1 MKNTPITARVKS
13 GMFKT
18 KEPLLNVGPA
28 GVDGNNKT
36 RTMPSPSK
44 MKGYSMKSSPFKDL
58 TEAEKSAQSENKKT
72 LQSGE
77 NNSGVSSQSTQIVK
91 TAGDIVKGKEIM
103 KDGIKKPTRTA
114 EGDAAYAALT
124 PEQRKAQDDRY
135 RDRKENQIKV
145 GTGTFEPD
153 TVGPDKETKVKT
165 NTDLYRKSTG
175 KAQSAYDRRNN
186 FRANTRAN
194 RGVNKNER
202 KLEKY
207 GTFNAKG
214 DFTPKDNLSQK
225 ELRKMRGAQS
235 KLDFAKQ
242 EVKNTNN
249 QSKQNVGGFS
259 KANVRNDDQRATMG
273 DFDLK
278 TEQPNMSTLSG
289 KSKGKSNPFSN
300 VNTSPNTEIGFTP
313 AEQKLSKGGGLF
325 KKAGPLKKGYF
336 K

>member
-44 MKGYSMKSSPFKDL
+44 MKGYSMKSSPFKEL
-58 TEAEKSAQSENKKT
+58 TEAEKSAQAENKKT
-72 LQSGE
+72 LQTGKD
-77 NNSGVSSQSTQIVK
+77 NSGVSSQSTTTVK
-91 TAGDIVKGKEIM
+91 TAGDIVKGKEIN
-103 KDGIKKPTRTA
+103 KSVNTDDYDGSGGYASNEDWTKFLATDAGKKYTEKNTK
-114 EGDAAYAALT
+114 
-124 PEQRKAQDDRY
+124 Q
-135 RDRKENQIKV
+135 V

-153 TVGPDKETKVKT
+153 TVGPDKETEVNT

-186 FRANTRAN
+186 FRGNTRAN

-214 DFTPKDNLSQK
+214 DFTQRDNLSQK

-235 KLDFAKQ
+235 KLSFAKQ
-242 EVKNTNN
+242 EVKNSNN

-259 KANVRNDDQRATMG
+259 KATVRNDDQRATMG
-273 DFDLK
+273 DYDLK
-278 TEQPNMSTLSG
+278 TEQPGMSTLSG
-289 KSKGKSNPFSN
+289 KSKSFSN
-300 VNTSPNTEIGFTP
+300 INTSPNTEIGFTP
-313 AEQKLSKGGGLF
+313 AEQKLSKSGGLF
-325 KKAGPLKKGYF
+325 KKAGPLKKAYF

>member
-44 MKGYSMKSSPFKDL
+44 MKGYSMKSSPFKEL
-58 TEAEKSAQSENKKT
+58 TEAEKSAQAENKKT
-72 LQSGE
+72 LQSGKD
-77 NNSGVSSQSTQIVK
+77 NSGVSSQSTTTVK

-103 KDGIKKPTRTA
+103 KKVK
-114 EGDAAYAALT
+114 GDKVERLAVPGT
-124 PEQRKAQDDRY
+124 PEYDRWKAAVDADPSIEDRY
-135 RDRKENQIKV
+135 KDKEV

-202 KLEKY
+202 KLGKY
-207 GTFNAKG
+207 GTFNAAG
-214 DFTPKDNLSQK
+214 EFTQKDNLSQK
-225 ELRKMRGAQS
+225 ELRKMRGAKS

-242 EVKNTNN
+242 EVENTNN

-259 KANVRNDDQRATMG
+259 KANVRNKDQRATMG
-273 DFDLK
+273 DYDLK
-278 TEQPNMSTLSG
+278 TEAANMATPSG
-289 KSKGKSNPFSN
+289 KSNAFN
-300 VNTSPNTEIGFTP
+300 NTSPNTEIGFTP

>member
-44 MKGYSMKSSPFKDL
+44 MKGYAMKSSPFKEL
-58 TEAEKSAQSENKKT
+58 SEAEKSAQTENKKT
-72 LQSGE
+72 LQSGK
-77 NNSGVSSQSTQIVK
+77 NNSGVSSQSTQIIK

-135 RDRKENQIKV
+135 RARKENQIKV

-202 KLEKY
+202 KLGKY
-207 GTFNAKG
+207 GSFNAKG
-214 DFTPKDNLSQK
+214 DFTPRKDLSQK
-225 ELRKMRGAQS
+225 EMRKMRGAQS

-278 TEQPNMSTLSG
+278 TEQTKMSTLS
-289 KSKGKSNPFSN
+289 GKSNPFSN

>member
-58 TEAEKSAQSENKKT
+58 TEAEKSAQSENEKT
-72 LQSGE
+72 LQSGKD
-77 NNSGVSSQSTQIVK
+77 NSGVSSQSTKTVK
-91 TAGDIVKGKEIM
+91 TAGDIVKGKEI
-103 KDGIKKPTRTA
+103 TRNKSWDDLRA
-114 EGDAAYAALT
+114 EGMSEEKITEAKAWRKKNPNAA
-124 PEQRKAQDDRY
+124 
-135 RDRKENQIKV
+135 RDQV
-145 GTGTFEPD
+145 DTGTFEPD

>member
-18 KEPLLNVGPA
+18 REPLLNVGPA

-44 MKGYSMKSSPFKDL
+44 MKGYSMKSSPFKEL
-58 TEAEKSAQSENKKT
+58 TEAEKSAETENKKT
-72 LQSGE
+72 LQTGKD
-77 NNSGVSSQSTQIVK
+77 NSGVSSQSTTTV
-91 TAGDIVKGKEIM
+91 TSAGDIVKGKEIT
-103 KDGIKKPTRTA
+103 KTGIKKPTTTA

-135 RDRKENQIKV
+135 RARKENQIQVK
-145 GTGTFEPD
+145 TGTFEPD
-153 TVGPDKETKVKT
+153 TVGPDKETKVNT

-186 FRANTRAN
+186 LRANTRAN

-202 KLEKY
+202 KLGKY
-207 GTFNAKG
+207 GSFNAAG
-214 DFTPKDNLSQK
+214 EFTQKDNLSQK
-225 ELRKMRGAQS
+225 ELRKMRGAKS
-235 KLDFAKQ
+235 KLSFAKQ
-242 EVKNTNN
+242 EVENTNA

-259 KANVRNDDQRATMG
+259 KANVRNKDQRATMG
-273 DFDLK
+273 DYDLK
-278 TEQPNMSTLSG
+278 TEQPGMSTLSG
-289 KSKGKSNPFSN
+289 KSKSFSN
-300 VNTSPNTEIGFTP
+300 INTSPNTEIGFTP
-313 AEQKLSKGGGLF
+313 AEQKLSKSGGLF

>member
-36 RTMPSPSK
+36 RAMPSPSK
-44 MKGYSMKSSPFKDL
+44 MKGYSMKSSPFKEL
-58 TEAEKSAQSENKKT
+58 SEAEKSAETENKKT

-77 NNSGVSSQSTQIVK
+77 NNSGVSSQSTTTV
-91 TAGDIVKGKEIM
+91 TSAGDIVKGKE
-103 KDGIKKPTRTA
+103 KTKSVNTDDYDGSGGYASNEDWTKFLAT
-114 EGDAAYAALT
+114 DAG
-124 PEQRKAQDDRY
+124 KRY
-135 RDRKENQIKV
+135 TEKNTKQV

-153 TVGPDKETKVKT
+153 TVGPDKETKVNT

-186 FRANTRAN
+186 LRANTRAN

-202 KLEKY
+202 KLGKY
-207 GTFNAKG
+207 GSFNAAG
-214 DFTPKDNLSQK
+214 EFTQKDNLSQK
-225 ELRKMRGAQS
+225 ELRKMRGAKS
-235 KLDFAKQ
+235 KLSFAKQ
-242 EVKNTNN
+242 EVENTNA

-259 KANVRNDDQRATMG
+259 KANVRNKDQRATMG
-273 DFDLK
+273 DYDLK
-278 TEQPNMSTLSG
+278 TEQPGMSTLSG
-289 KSKGKSNPFSN
+289 KSKSFSN
-300 VNTSPNTEIGFTP
+300 INTSPNTEIGFTP
-313 AEQKLSKGGGLF
+313 AEQKLSKSGGLF

>member
-44 MKGYSMKSSPFKDL
+44 MKGYSMKSSPFKEL
-58 TEAEKSAQSENKKT
+58 TEAEKSAQTENKKT

-77 NNSGVSSQSTQIVK
+77 NNSGVSSQSTTTVK
-91 TAGDIVKGKEIM
+91 TAGDIVKGE
-103 KDGIKKPTRTA
+103 GITRNKSWDDLRA
-114 EGDAAYAALT
+114 EGMSEEKITEAKAWRKKNPNAA
-124 PEQRKAQDDRY
+124 
-135 RDRKENQIKV
+135 RDQV
-145 GTGTFEPD
+145 DTGTFEPD
-153 TVGPDKETKVKT
+153 TVGPDKETEVNT

-186 FRANTRAN
+186 LRANTRAN

-202 KLEKY
+202 KLGKY
-207 GTFNAKG
+207 GTFNAEG
-214 DFTPKDNLSQK
+214 EFTQKDNLSQK
-225 ELRKMRGAQS
+225 ELRKMRGAKS
-235 KLDFAKQ
+235 KLSFAKQ
-242 EVKNTNN
+242 EVENTNA

-259 KANVRNDDQRATMG
+259 KANVRNKDQRATMG

-278 TEQPNMSTLSG
+278 TEQTKMSTLS
-289 KSKGKSNPFSN
+289 KKSNPFSN
-300 VNTSPNTEIGFTP
+300 VNTNPNTEIGFTP

>member
-58 TEAEKSAQSENKKT
+58 TEAEKSAKKENEVT
-72 LQSGE
+72 LKSGG
-77 NNSGVSSQSTQIVK
+77 NNSGVKTQSTEIVK
-91 TAGDIVKGKEIM
+91 TAGDIVKGKEI
-103 KDGIKKPTRTA
+103 TRNKSWDDLRA
-114 EGDAAYAALT
+114 EGMSEEKITEAKAWRKKNPNAA
-124 PEQRKAQDDRY
+124 
-135 RDRKENQIKV
+135 RDQV
-145 GTGTFEPD
+145 DTGTFEPD
-153 TVGPDKETKVKT
+153 TVGPDKETKVEREG
-165 NTDLYRKSTG
+165 DLYRKSTG

-207 GTFNAKG
+207 GTFNDKG
-214 DFTPKDNLSQK
+214 DFTQRDNLSQK

-235 KLDFAKQ
+235 KLSFAKQ
-242 EVKNTNN
+242 EVKNTQA
-249 QSKQNVGGFS
+249 QSEQNVGGFS
-259 KANVRNDDQRATMG
+259 KANVRNEGVKMKLEDFTVDEQKKIPNKTDKGNAPKKTGLFDQ
-273 DFDLK
+273 FK
-278 TEQPNMSTLSG
+278 
-289 KSKGKSNPFSN
+289 KSPAEMSNPSF
-300 VNTSPNTEIGFTP
+300 
-313 AEQKLSKGGGLF
+313 F
-325 KKAGPLKKGYF
+325 KKKSPIKMNYF
-336 K
+336 KK

>member
-91 TAGDIVKGKEIM
+91 TAGDIVKGKEIT
-103 KDGIKKPTRTA
+103 KKVNTDDYDGSGGYASDEDWNKFLAT
-114 EGDAAYAALT
+114 DAG
-124 PEQRKAQDDRY
+124 KRY
-135 RDRKENQIKV
+135 TDKNTKEV

-202 KLEKY
+202 KLGKY
-207 GTFNAKG
+207 GSFNAAG
-214 DFTPKDNLSQK
+214 DFTPKDNLSQR
-225 ELRKMRGAQS
+225 ELRKMRGAKS
-235 KLDFAKQ
+235 KLEFAKQ

-278 TEQPNMSTLSG
+278 TEQPNMSTLPG